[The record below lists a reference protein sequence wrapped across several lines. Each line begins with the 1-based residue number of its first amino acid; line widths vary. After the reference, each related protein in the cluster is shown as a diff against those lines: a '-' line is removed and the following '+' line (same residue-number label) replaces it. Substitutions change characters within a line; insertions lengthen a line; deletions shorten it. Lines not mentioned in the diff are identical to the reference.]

1 MSTTRPALTTTLVPT
16 IRRAPGVPPRRASRP
31 RPADVYDRLQRLI
44 VRGRLAPGARVTEL
58 GVVERL
64 GVSRTPVREALQ
76 RLRQAGLLVAAP
88 GSGRTQLA
96 VAPLVR
102 EEMAELYGIAAA
114 LEGLAVRVVA
124 ARPAPERRALA
135 SELGALNER
144 FAAELRRAAAERD
157 LDELF
162 ERHNAFH
169 ELVVARGAGPRL
181 RDQLAAVRP
190 LLDRYEWY
198 YAPLTGPDHEV
209 SVREHEAVVRAVRA
223 GDPDAADAALRA
235 NWLNSA
241 ERLAGAIDSVGG
253 RGGEW

>member
-1 MSTTRPALTTTLVPT
+1 
-16 IRRAPGVPPRRASRP
+16 
-31 RPADVYDRLQRLI
+31 VYERLRRLI

-58 GVVERL
+58 GVAERL

-76 RLRQAGLLVAAP
+76 RLRQDGLLVATTPSSRA
-88 GSGRTQLA
+88 QLA

-102 EEMAELYGIAAA
+102 EEMVELYGIAAA
-114 LEGLAVRVVA
+114 LEGLAVRAVA
-124 ARPAPERRALA
+124 GRPASERRAVA
-135 SELGALNER
+135 SDLQTLNER
-144 FAAELRRAAAERD
+144 FAAEIRRAASDRD

-169 ELVVARGAGPRL
+169 ELVVAQGAGPRL

-198 YAPLTGPDHEV
+198 YAPLAGPDHEV
-209 SVREHEAVVRAVRA
+209 SVKEHEAVVRAVRA

-235 NWLNSA
+235 NWWNSA